1 MSVNHV
7 LKWSACMMVRNEE
20 DMVADTISCIR
31 NQTVPPTRI
40 HVLNDGS
47 TDSTGQ
53 ILDGMDDVIVTYIP
67 PHSPQHSDLPYIARR
82 HELIRKAAKG
92 MDYVLHMDA
101 DTEIPLD
108 YMGKITERMRLD
120 NVAVTCGTDPVMPR
134 TSPIEPGMVIDVKW
148 LNTHPTLPTYAL
160 TFLVAESAI
169 DGYPSAVYT
178 TIPLRYKR
186 SFGTSYRPNV
196 WKLRGGHQ
204 RMRGLSFW
212 WALWAFRYNR
222 SWPFLWGYVSY
233 KGDKLSKRHGQY
245 ANGLFMARAKRK
257 LGLKQQTLLETE
269 VGLFILPKDY
279 VKGHSLPPGRNGA
292 VS

>member
-1 MSVNHV
+1 
-7 LKWSACMMVRNEE
+7 MMVRNEE
-20 DMVADTISCIR
+20 DMVADTVSCIR
-31 NQTVPPTRI
+31 NQTVPPTSI

-53 ILDGMDDVIVTYIP
+53 ILDGMDDVIVTYVP
-67 PHSPQHSDLPYIARR
+67 PHSPQHSDLPFIARR
-82 HELIRKAAKG
+82 HELIREAAKG

-108 YMGKITERMRLD
+108 YMWKITERMRLD
-120 NVAVTCGTDPVMPR
+120 NVAVTCGTDPVMPI

-148 LNTHPTLPTYAL
+148 LNTHPTLPTYSL

-169 DGYPSAVYT
+169 DGYPSVVYI

-186 SFGTSYRPNV
+186 LFGISYRPNV
-196 WKLRGGHQ
+196 WKLRGGNK
-204 RMRGLSFW
+204 RMSGLSFW
-212 WALWAFRYNR
+212 WALWTFRYNHR
-222 SWPFLWGYVSY
+222 WSFLWGYVSY
-233 KGDKLSKRHGQY
+233 KGDKLPKRHGQY
-245 ANGLFMARAKRK
+245 VNGLFMARAKRK

-279 VKGHSLPPGRNGA
+279 AKIHSLPPGRNGE
-292 VS
+292 